1 MNSERRDTPRIPIAL
16 EAMLRI
22 DRHFLR
28 FRTRDISLDG
38 VFIETGPIRFPRRRS
53 VELALKIPAG
63 GRPARLHRF
72 SARLARVTPHGAGLV
87 FDEVGSEAYA
97 ALMDLVFSRQ
107 AHEMY

>member
-1 MNSERRDTPRIPIAL
+1 MKSERRDTPRIPIAL

-22 DRHFLR
+22 DRHFLL

-38 VFIETGPIRFPRRRS
+38 VFIETGQIRLPRRRT

-63 GRPARLHRF
+63 RRRAKLHRF
-72 SARLARVTPHGAGLV
+72 TARLARVTPHGTGLV
-87 FDEVGSEAYA
+87 FDKVGTEAYA

-107 AHEMY
+107 AHEVY